1 MTHWHFPT
9 EINIPSDL
17 LDYVGSPLLA
27 RLLCQ
32 RGIMTVAQARPFLEP
47 SLYQPA
53 CVIHQ
58 PCHEVDGFLLSYQQV
73 IQ

>member
-9 EINIPSDL
+9 EQNIPSDL

-32 RGIMTVAQARPFLEP
+32 RGIMTVAQEM
-47 SLYQPA
+47 Y
-53 CVIHQ
+53 
-58 PCHEVDGFLLSYQQV
+58 DTLLQSV
-73 IQ
+73 